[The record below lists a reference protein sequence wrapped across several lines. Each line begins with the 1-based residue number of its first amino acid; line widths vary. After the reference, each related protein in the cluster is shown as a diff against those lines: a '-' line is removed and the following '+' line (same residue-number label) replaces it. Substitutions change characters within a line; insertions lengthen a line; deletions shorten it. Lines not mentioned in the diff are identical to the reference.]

1 MEVYGWGYTDRV
13 FRRRQFAALLPA
25 PFLAAAAIPPRTVV
39 LTLDDAVKSH
49 RTFVAP
55 LLREL
60 AFGAT
65 FFVAH
70 RWMNDT
76 ANFMTWADI
85 AEIHAMGFEIGNP
98 SWTHADFSTPRGA
111 ARLEGELAL
120 VDWELSRVNVPNPIS
135 FAWCGNS
142 SGPEARE
149 VLRKHGIRLAR
160 RGAQPEVEY
169 GKPVIGPACDPARHH
184 PLLIPTTSDAYP
196 DWTFEHFVKVL
207 TEACEGRI
215 CVLQFHGVPD
225 TAHPWVH
232 TPPDMFRRYME
243 YLKNEG
249 YTVLALRVVTRFL
262 PTELPG
268 GPAAHVALARAQA
281 RRRAAAAAGSRG
293 DAGGPQLLAIK
304 SRRAQLQRHRS
315 EAGDGG
321 RRPAAGFRRSHPRTQ
336 TRTVSRRPSS
346 SDRIFRRRRGAA
358 ARHEGHAVSALG
370 RLRLRRD
377 RRTRGDL
384 YERQT
389 DLPRASHIPS
399 VWDEQNVT
407 IPNRD
412 WTRHAD
418 GSLTSEWTLPD
429 QVAFGAEVKLDGP
442 AVRMSLWLR
451 NGSKQPLTAMR
462 SQVCVM
468 LARARGFHAQS
479 NANKTF
485 TTPRAKVASAD
496 GKRRL
501 ITEWKNCHRV
511 WGNDRCPCLHSD
523 PKISDCTPGETVRV
537 SARLWW
543 EGD

>member
-1 MEVYGWGYTDRV
+1 ML
-13 FRRRQFAALLPA
+13 RRRQFAALLPA
-25 PFLAAAAIPPRTVV
+25 PFLAGAAVPARTVV

-60 AFGAT
+60 GFGAT
-65 FFVAH
+65 FFVTH

-85 AEIHAMGFEIGNP
+85 AEIHAMGFEIGNH

-120 VDWELSRVNVPNPIS
+120 VDWELSRVKVPKPIS

-142 SGPEARE
+142 FGPEARE
-149 VLRKHGIRLAR
+149 VLRKHGITLAR

-169 GKPVIGPACDPARHH
+169 GKPVIGPAYDPARHH

-196 DWTFEHFVKVL
+196 DWTFAHFVNVL
-207 TEACEGRI
+207 AEAREGRI

-232 TPPDMFRRYME
+232 TPPEMFRRYME
-243 YLKNEG
+243 HLKKEG
-249 YTVLALRVVTRFL
+249 YTVLALRDIQRFL
-262 PTELPG
+262 PAEPPADPLLTSRWRVPKPGVPLPQSPEVEATRADLGYWRTNLAEHSYTPAEAKLVTADDAPLPVMVAPTRGPKLAPYPG
-268 GPAAHVALARAQA
+268 GR
-281 RRRAAAAAGSRG
+281 
-293 DAGGPQLLAIK
+293 
-304 SRRAQLQRHRS
+304 
-315 EAGDGG
+315 
-321 RRPAAGFRRSHPRTQ
+321 HPRIGFFEGAVAPQRGTKA
-336 TRTVSRRPSS
+336 TLFLPWANSGYAVIDVPEA
-346 SDRIFRRRRGAA
+346 IFANGKLIYLA
-358 ARHEGHAVSALG
+358 H
-370 RLRLRRD
+370 
-377 RRTRGDL
+377 T
-384 YERQT
+384 
-389 DLPRASHIPS
+389 HIPS
-399 VWDEQNVT
+399 VWDEQNIT

-418 GSLTSEWTLPD
+418 HSLTSEWTLPD
-429 QVAFGAEVKLDGP
+429 KVAFGAEVKLDGP

-451 NGSKQPLTAMR
+451 NGSAQPLTAMR

-468 LARARGFHAQS
+468 LARAAGFNAQS

-485 TTPRAKVASAD
+485 TTPRATVASAD

-501 ITEWKNCHRV
+501 STEWENCHRV

-523 PKISDCTPGETVRV
+523 PKIPDCAPGETVRV
-537 SARLWW
+537 SGRLWW